1 MNVMK
6 LPSAKLLFRIALRG
20 RRIFHIRWCHESY
33 GLPAE
38 VHGAASRAGTVG
50 LLLLLSVIGLSG
62 CHISWPFDRPA
73 SLLDSTQFMETWK
86 TYRHCRSSLEPE
98 EIRADLEQLTRV
110 AQAVSMPNHASVLLL
125 PAAVR
130 TLIARLPSRLA
141 VDPHAMVMACA
152 LHGGEVAQAAGQ
164 PGLSVALLTA
174 VVAAQQGAHSYYS
187 VEAHHRLK
195 RMEEIPVGSK
205 ATELVGR
212 IFPR

>member
-1 MNVMK
+1 MK
-6 LPSAKLLFRIALRG
+6 LPSAELLFRIALWD
-20 RRIFHIRWCHESY
+20 RRILHMRWSDESY
-33 GLPAE
+33 GLSAE
-38 VHGAASRAGTVG
+38 VHGAASRVGTVS
-50 LLLLLSVIGLSG
+50 LLFVMSVVGLSG

-73 SLLDSTQFMETWK
+73 SLLDSAQFMETWK

-98 EIRADLEQLTRV
+98 EIRSDLQQLTRV

-141 VDPHAMVMACA
+141 VDPHAMVVACA

-174 VVAAQQGAHSYYS
+174 VVAAQQRANSYYS
-187 VEAHHRLK
+187 LEAHHRLK
-195 RMEEIPVGSK
+195 RMEEIPVGAK

-212 IFPR
+212 IFSR